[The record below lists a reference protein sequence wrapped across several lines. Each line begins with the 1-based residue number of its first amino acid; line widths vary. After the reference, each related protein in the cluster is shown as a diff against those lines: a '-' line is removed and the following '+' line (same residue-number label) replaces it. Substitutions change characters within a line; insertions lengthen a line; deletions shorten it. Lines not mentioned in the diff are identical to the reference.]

1 MGEYTFTVLVE
12 DYGGNKATKSVKYT
26 VLHPPIA
33 NAGSDQNT
41 FERESITFDGTGS
54 TDPDGDIV
62 SYAWNFGNGMSGAGI
77 NPSHT
82 YTLAGEKIVTLTVTD
97 DGGLTGTDIAII
109 IVKTPTGGTHD
120 LNTKVDEMGLPLD
133 IDKGLMG
140 KLTAAQTLIAQKKYT
155 PARQTPLVFINQV
168 NSQREKTLTTALVDE
183 LISIAQRMLNSISGL

>member
-1 MGEYTFTVLVE
+1 MGEHTFTVLVE

-41 FERESITFDGTGS
+41 FERVSITFDGSGS

-62 SYAWNFGNGMSGAGI
+62 SYAWNFGNGMSGAGV
-77 NPSHT
+77 NPSHI
-82 YTLAGEKIVTLTVTD
+82 YTLAREKIVTLTLTD

-109 IVKTPTGGTHD
+109 IVKTPTMGKHD

-133 IDKGLMG
+133 IDKDVMD
-140 KLTAAQTLIAQKKYT
+140 KLTAAQTLIVQKNIHLPGRRCSFLST
-155 PARQTPLVFINQV
+155 R
-168 NSQREKTLTTALVDE
+168 STANGK
-183 LISIAQRMLNSISGL
+183 RP